1 MYEGPKNLDSTDD
14 YLSDSELWNPD
25 LYQSE
30 QVANVRPAIPVAARR
45 EAPSRVSKEASSSE
59 PDDKETEVKSSHGKN
74 EVVQIPQAVV
84 EETAP
89 KESMYASSGSEY
101 TDDRLLDQ
109 TDVTIELVDRP
120 FQSAKKLEN
129 QAIEDAPKQIDK
141 EDRQKAIEDARRALM
156 AATEAKEVGE
166 AILSVEDHKERA
178 IEKTVNDLGEHEKE
192 IRSRLEASWGSAP
205 VDTLPSVMKPQ
216 QEFVPIQSTEH
227 VETMENNKPETS
239 ELEQELAEDAEVDVV
254 NDHSQDIDKTYIFN
268 DGPGTAIPVWIH
280 QIEKAVAAGSAPDLK
295 KWQRDVLGA
304 QHPDILKRYDSLTL
318 SNPEHHEILS
328 PHASMPSRSMSGLFG
343 DELPPPVNQ
352 TTAPLSN
359 RSYVPLPYNQPR
371 LGDRLRSL
379 IVPFIKGVNPL
390 WILGGGVCF
399 GVLLIA
405 IFGK

>member
-30 QVANVRPAIPVAARR
+30 QVVDVRPAVPVAARR

-59 PDDKETEVKSSHGKN
+59 PDDKKPEVKSSHGKS
-74 EVVQIPQAVV
+74 EIVQAPETAV

-120 FQSAKKLEN
+120 SESAKKLEN
-129 QAIEDAPKQIDK
+129 QAIEDDAPKQIDR
-141 EDRQKAIEDARRALM
+141 EDRQKAIEEARRALM

-166 AILSVEDHKERA
+166 AILSVEEHKERA

-205 VDTLPSVMKPQ
+205 VDTLPSAMKPQ
-216 QEFVPIQSTEH
+216 QEFVPIQTIEH
-227 VETMENNKPETS
+227 VETVQSGKPESS
-239 ELEQELAEDAEVDVV
+239 ELEQEFAEDDEVDAV
-254 NDHSQDIDKTYIFN
+254 NDQNQDIEKAYIFN
-268 DGPGTAIPVWIH
+268 DGPGTAIPAWIH

-318 SNPEHHEILS
+318 SSPEHHEILS
-328 PHASMPSRSMSGLFG
+328 PRASMPSRSTSGLFG

-352 TTAPLSN
+352 TTTPVSN

-371 LGDRLRSL
+371 LGNQLRSL
-379 IVPFIKGVNPL
+379 IMPFIKGVNPL

-405 IFGK
+405 VFG